1 MLNHQNDIVK
11 ELESELNDKEENIET
26 LENNNKNFKNIIK
39 TKDIEIEKLEKIK
52 IDYGEEIKELEEEL
66 EKNYK
71 NINEKKR
78 NLMN

>member
-1 MLNHQNDIVK
+1 M
-11 ELESELNDKEENIET
+11 
-26 LENNNKNFKNIIK
+26 
-39 TKDIEIEKLEKIK
+39 EKLEKIK
-52 IDYGEEIKELEEEL
+52 INYDKEIKELNKEL